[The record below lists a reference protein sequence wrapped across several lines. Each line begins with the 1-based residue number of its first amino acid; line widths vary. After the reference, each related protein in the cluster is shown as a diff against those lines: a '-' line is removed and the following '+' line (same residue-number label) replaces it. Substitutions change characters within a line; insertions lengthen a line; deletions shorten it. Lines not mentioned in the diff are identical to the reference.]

1 MLTPRLGQKR
11 GDLVGVCIVVLRRAV
26 SDEAIAAVAQCLAVG
41 QHIGQ
46 TKLAANG
53 SRNVCR
59 KFALVN
65 ELDDSW
71 AAQSEDLGGLLR
83 RDLLVAG
90 QDADRL
96 TVTQRLD
103 DLLEDGV
110 KLHGE
115 LDTIVITRAAKEEGS
130 LRRGSVA
137 RLVRLDEAENRGQ
150 LVSVGG
156 DRRDDLCGGGADGF
170 LLLGSSIHKR

>member
-1 MLTPRLGQKR
+1 
-11 GDLVGVCIVVLRRAV
+11 
-26 SDEAIAAVAQCLAVG
+26 
-41 QHIGQ
+41 
-46 TKLAANG
+46 
-53 SRNVCR
+53 
-59 KFALVN
+59 
-65 ELDDSW
+65 
-71 AAQSEDLGGLLR
+71 
-83 RDLLVAG
+83 
-90 QDADRL
+90 
-96 TVTQRLD
+96 
-103 DLLEDGV
+103 V